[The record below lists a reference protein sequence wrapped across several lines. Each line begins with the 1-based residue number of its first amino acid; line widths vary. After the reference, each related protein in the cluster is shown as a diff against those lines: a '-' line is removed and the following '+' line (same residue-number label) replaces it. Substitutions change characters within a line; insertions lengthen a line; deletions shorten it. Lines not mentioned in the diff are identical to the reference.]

1 MENLECL
8 GAVLG
13 LGVVN
18 TEKFYLQIAGLGI
31 GLPQE
36 QYIQGQANRH

>member
-8 GAVLG
+8 GAELG

-18 TEKFYLQIAGLGI
+18 TEKFYLQIAGLGYRAPTGTI
-31 GLPQE
+31 HLGTSK
-36 QYIQGQANRH
+36 

>member
-13 LGVVN
+13 LGVVK
-18 TEKFYLQIAGLGI
+18 TEKFYLQIAGFGDSASI
-31 GLPQE
+31 GAIHPE
-36 QYIQGQANRH
+36 TSK